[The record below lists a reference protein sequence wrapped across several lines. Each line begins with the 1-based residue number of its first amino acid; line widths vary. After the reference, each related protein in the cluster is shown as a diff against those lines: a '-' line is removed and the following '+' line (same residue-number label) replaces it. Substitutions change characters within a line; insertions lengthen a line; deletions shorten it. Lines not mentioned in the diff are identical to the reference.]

1 MPRQGWWWWWLW
13 RLIEGFDWS
22 HECPERPGW
31 IWRSNFWRWSRRKRG
46 RGSPGSDVR
55 KWKWEKGMTLFYIK
69 NDQVLKY
76 ILMRR
81 TGRRHLNLNWTE
93 CCCDVENG
101 RNLLCDENDDEDGRW
116 LGLFG
121 ALASTANVIAMT
133 SKNTTQQMHL
143 ATHYTALIIEMGQS
157 VVWRRRNARRVR
169 AKKLLSAAAYPPPP
183 LLHQFCSS
191 GSIFDQSQHRP
202 YSPQKLVTKFS
213 RTSMIP
219 NMGGIT
225 SSWCE
230 NSLNPK
236 EIDPWLLPAWPHAS
250 VWSQKLKKPVPL

>member
-1 MPRQGWWWWWLW
+1 MSESGSGKKTRSFSTLRMTRCWTIYWWEGQKKAFKFELNGILLW
-13 RLIEGFDWS
+13 R
-22 HECPERPGW
+22 
-31 IWRSNFWRWSRRKRG
+31 
-46 RGSPGSDVR
+46 
-55 KWKWEKGMTLFYIK
+55 WKWQKFVVTVKMVMKMVDDSDYS
-69 NDQVLKY
+69 V
-76 ILMRR
+76 
-81 TGRRHLNLNWTE
+81 HLPSLPMS
-93 CCCDVENG
+93 
-101 RNLLCDENDDEDGRW
+101 LQW
-116 LGLFG
+116 L
-121 ALASTANVIAMT
+121 AN
-133 SKNTTQQMHL
+133 NTTQQMHL
-143 ATHYTALIIEMGQS
+143 ATQYTTLIIELKMGQS

-169 AKKLLSAAAYPPPP
+169 AKKLLSAAAYSPPP

-213 RTSMIP
+213 WTSMIP

-230 NSLNPK
+230 NSLNSK